1 MQLFKIQV
9 KIHGIFHYWKNLP
22 INYHDYW
29 SRGPTIVW
37 WEMPISLMENNPIL
51 DDLPIKTG
59 DVPVHKLAKN
69 QTSKIKIL
77 VHDYD
82 ISFFLEFPLQFNR

>member
-51 DDLPIKTG
+51 DDLLIKNV
-59 DVPVHKLAKN
+59 DVPVHKLA
-69 QTSKIKIL
+69 TI
-77 VHDYD
+77 
-82 ISFFLEFPLQFNR
+82 ISNK